1 MSQDSFS
8 LDTIQIRIQS
18 KAVERFLM
26 PTDPITTPKDLAFL
40 NSGTRLN
47 LSCGLAV
54 RAWGSGPKVLMVHG
68 WNSRGTH
75 WRKMIQP
82 LIESGFQAI
91 TIDAPAHGES
101 EGRQSDII
109 NFARALAIAGQELGG
124 HLAAVIGHSSG
135 AAAVMIA
142 LQSGLEAEAV
152 VLLAPPASLE
162 LMVSRWAKLRG
173 VTDDDLT
180 LFMHLLERRLEVSF
194 QDYHFVESVQRFPM
208 PALIVHDL
216 QDTFFPIS
224 DGLAIAEAWHGSTFF
239 QTNGYEHLSLMFA
252 EEAITK
258 SVEFLKSMR
267 TSGETFYDNHLA

>member
-18 KAVERFLM
+18 KAVERFLT
-26 PTDPITTPKDLAFL
+26 PTAPITTPKDLAFL
-40 NSGTRLN
+40 NSGTRVN

-54 RAWGSGPKVLMVHG
+54 RAWGSGPKVLLVHG
-68 WNSRGTH
+68 WNSLGTH
-75 WRKMIQP
+75 WRKMIQL
-82 LIESGFQAI
+82 LIEFGFQAI

-101 EGRQSDII
+101 DGRQSDIMS
-109 NFARALAIAGQELGG
+109 FASELAIAGQELG
-124 HLAAVIGHSSG
+124 HLAGVIGHSSG

-173 VTDDDLT
+173 VTEADLT
-180 LFMHLLERRLEVSF
+180 LFMLLLERRLETSF
-194 QDYHFVESVQRFPM
+194 QDYNFVESAHNFPM

-224 DGLAIAEAWHGSTFF
+224 DGLAIADAWHGSTFF

-258 SVEFLKSMR
+258 SVEYLKSMR
-267 TSGETFYDNHLA
+267 ASGETS

>member
-8 LDTIQIRIQS
+8 LDTMQIRIQS
-18 KAVERFLM
+18 KAVERFLT
-26 PTDPITTPKDLAFL
+26 PTDPVTTPKDLAFL
-40 NSGTRLN
+40 HSGTSSN
-47 LSCGLAV
+47 LSCGLAA
-54 RAWGSGPKVLMVHG
+54 RAWGTGPKVLLVHG

-75 WRKMIQP
+75 WRKMIEP
-82 LIESGFQAI
+82 LIEAGFQAI

-101 EGRQSDII
+101 DGRQSDIM
-109 NFARALAIAGQELGG
+109 NFSTALASTAQELG
-124 HLAAVIGHSSG
+124 HLACVIGHSSG

-142 LQSGLEAEAV
+142 LQLGLETDSV

-173 VTDDDLT
+173 VPEADLT
-180 LFMHLLERRLEVSF
+180 LFMLLLERRLETSF
-194 QDYHFVESVQRFPM
+194 QNHNFLKSAHSFPM

-258 SVEFLKSMR
+258 SVEYLKSMR
-267 TSGETFYDNHLA
+267 TSGEIL